1 MLMLLLLLL
10 IDPLLLLP
18 LSILHRRSIDTIID
32 RSLVLLIKL
41 LSFIADADADAAAAD
56 RSTAVL
62 LLLLIRNYDE
72 LSMLI
77 RIDDQYRRS
86 IDDPYHS
93 TDAAA
98 ANKNQ
103 KNKRSAPDHFTAAV

>member
-1 MLMLLLLLL
+1 
-10 IDPLLLLP
+10 
-18 LSILHRRSIDTIID
+18 
-32 RSLVLLIKL
+32 
-41 LSFIADADADAAAAD
+41 
-56 RSTAVL
+56 L